1 MRFSKKLISI
11 LFIVLLFILFLI
23 FYSNKNNYK
32 YDTIINVI
40 SPVEIQLE
48 NSGIYQL
55 TNIQTFDAFYSD
67 KNSTIAKKFNMTE
80 DEAFIF
86 GNLAKYWAKNILEH
100 RSIFFHKNE
109 LMFYKYQYNIK
120 LENSAFGIKN
130 DIPTNKEAFKKQ
142 LNSIR
147 NSKFVLLDLD
157 TENYYPVSK
166 ENSEKYKNYIIL
178 RKGNIKKVLLQTNK
192 KPTISQPHKNFYNST
207 YEFDNNK
214 IIVSDLTTKFLILS
228 SH

>member
-32 YDTIINVI
+32 YDTIIDVI

-48 NSGIYQL
+48 NSGIYKL

-86 GNLAKYWAKNILEH
+86 GV
-100 RSIFFHKNE
+100 
-109 LMFYKYQYNIK
+109 
-120 LENSAFGIKN
+120 
-130 DIPTNKEAFKKQ
+130 Q
-142 LNSIR
+142 LR
-147 NSKFVLLDLD
+147 R
-157 TENYYPVSK
+157 Y
-166 ENSEKYKNYIIL
+166 
-178 RKGNIKKVLLQTNK
+178 
-192 KPTISQPHKNFYNST
+192 
-207 YEFDNNK
+207 
-214 IIVSDLTTKFLILS
+214 
-228 SH
+228 